1 MYVPVNDRGE
11 DEVLE
16 DLMDEIDPDLEYS
29 VEVLNLA
36 GRLLLAGV
44 RSGAVQTEAEYERAL
59 VRSAE
64 LAYGEW
70 II

>member
-1 MYVPVNDRGE
+1 MYIAPRDRGE

-36 GRLLLAGV
+36 GRILLAGV

-70 II
+70 IV